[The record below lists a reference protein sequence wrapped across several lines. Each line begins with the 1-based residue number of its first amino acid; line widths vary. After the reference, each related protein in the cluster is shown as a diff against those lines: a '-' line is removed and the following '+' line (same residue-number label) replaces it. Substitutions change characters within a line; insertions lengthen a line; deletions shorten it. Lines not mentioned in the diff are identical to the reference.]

1 MAPTRAITYGAF
13 SPRAMSSPSLRLR
26 RGPQDPGAATP
37 SRSPPRGPFVL
48 PQDRPPRRPRG
59 SAASDASADA
69 DPGEQWCGWMCRLCT
84 YKEAPEWSVHN
95 KYIHTGYRTGFG
107 WRAAVRSVRVPPD
120 PAPARSLSSL
130 RRASTSRSRV
140 SPSPSVFGIVPSAPG
155 VPASPSRALVS
166 IPRSPADAR
175 PRALAPSVPRA
186 QVLMVHN
193 ETCNIWT
200 HLVGLAIFVA
210 ITVTMATGWGAHHM
224 PALPDTWVTGTNA
237 TRAALVA
244 RTVRFRLGVEGSRAA
259 LSNLAAQLR
268 DGSHLFEWTHANPYP
283 RPEHG
288 ERDEDDGGDR
298 RAPNVGSP
306 PLERDASD
314 AEGWNGGGADDAEG
328 NDDGATNVLRP
339 RPLLPRRFTRA
350 RRWAARRTR
359 CWRWRTDFY
368 IIFTRPT
375 PRCCRTRATRSR
387 RRWRRRAAR
396 LVASLWRW
404 NPPQVGWRT
413 RR

>member
-166 IPRSPADAR
+166 TPPAPPLTLVRAPSPPRSLARRCSWCTTRRVTFGPISSALPSSSPSPSPWPPDGARTTCPHSRTRGSPAR
-175 PRALAPSVPRA
+175 TPRALRSSRGPSDSDSASRAPAPPSPTSRRSC
-186 QVLMVHN
+186 
-193 ETCNIWT
+193 ETDPISSSGPT
-200 HLVGLAIFVA
+200 RIRTRDPSTASETKTTAAI
-210 ITVTMATGWGAHHM
+210 
-224 PALPDTWVTGTNA
+224 
-237 TRAALVA
+237 VA
-244 RTVRFRLGVEGSRAA
+244 R
-259 LSNLAAQLR
+259 
-268 DGSHLFEWTHANPYP
+268 
-283 RPEHG
+283 
-288 ERDEDDGGDR
+288 
-298 RAPNVGSP
+298 
-306 PLERDASD
+306 
-314 AEGWNGGGADDAEG
+314 
-328 NDDGATNVLRP
+328 
-339 RPLLPRRFTRA
+339 
-350 RRWAARRTR
+350 
-359 CWRWRTDFY
+359 
-368 IIFTRPT
+368 
-375 PRCCRTRATRSR
+375 
-387 RRWRRRAAR
+387 
-396 LVASLWRW
+396 
-404 NPPQVGWRT
+404 
-413 RR
+413 

>member
-1 MAPTRAITYGAF
+1 MAPTRAITHGAF

-130 RRASTSRSRV
+130 RRASTSPSPCLAFPERLRHRALRARRSRV
-140 SPSPSVFGIVPSAPG
+140 TLA
-155 VPASPSRALVS
+155 RARVRP
-166 IPRSPADAR
+166 PRSPADAR
-175 PRALAPSVPRA
+175 PRALAPSAPRA

-259 LSNLAAQLR
+259 LSDLAARCETDPISSSGPTRIRTR
-268 DGSHLFEWTHANPYP
+268 DPST
-283 RPEHG
+283 
-288 ERDEDDGGDR
+288 
-298 RAPNVGSP
+298 
-306 PLERDASD
+306 ASETKTT
-314 AEGWNGGGADDAEG
+314 AAI
-328 NDDGATNVLRP
+328 V
-339 RPLLPRRFTRA
+339 
-350 RRWAARRTR
+350 ARRTSVR
-359 CWRWRTDFY
+359 
-368 IIFTRPT
+368 RPSSA
-375 PRCCRTRATRSR
+375 TRATRRDGTATGAR
-387 RRWRRRAAR
+387 RRG
-396 LVASLWRW
+396 LL
-404 NPPQVGWRT
+404 PPLLLPPR
-413 RR
+413 

>member
-1 MAPTRAITYGAF
+1 MRFIREKTAFPGGVNGFARPRDFWSKGGFDRNVAQGLIDELRSKLDFDPGRRSSEARVSVDVSVDRSVRPVGRNTKTHAPRVVVAPTRAITHGAF

-166 IPRSPADAR
+166 IPP
-175 PRALAPSVPRA
+175 
-186 QVLMVHN
+186 
-193 ETCNIWT
+193 
-200 HLVGLAIFVA
+200 
-210 ITVTMATGWGAHHM
+210 
-224 PALPDTWVTGTNA
+224 
-237 TRAALVA
+237 
-244 RTVRFRLGVEGSRAA
+244 
-259 LSNLAAQLR
+259 
-268 DGSHLFEWTHANPYP
+268 
-283 RPEHG
+283 
-288 ERDEDDGGDR
+288 
-298 RAPNVGSP
+298 
-306 PLERDASD
+306 
-314 AEGWNGGGADDAEG
+314 
-328 NDDGATNVLRP
+328 
-339 RPLLPRRFTRA
+339 LPR
-350 RRWAARRTR
+350 
-359 CWRWRTDFY
+359 
-368 IIFTRPT
+368 
-375 PRCCRTRATRSR
+375 
-387 RRWRRRAAR
+387 
-396 LVASLWRW
+396 
-404 NPPQVGWRT
+404 
-413 RR
+413 